1 MKGKVKMKKLYILI
15 IVLGVFLHPFTI
27 YSSDLGKIQGEVI
40 DKESGKPLILAN
52 VLIKGTFL
60 GSATDVDGKYF
71 IYNIKQGNYQVIAT
85 VMGYAAATKKVTVAP
100 GQTVNLNFEL
110 KESVIE
116 LGGVVVTGTRTP
128 RYVKDVPVRT
138 EVITSL
144 MLEEKAAPNLYEAL
158 EGVPGIRVE
167 QQCSYCNFSI
177 IRMQGLESGHC
188 QILIDGQPTYS
199 GLASVYGAQQV
210 PAANIDRIEIV
221 KGAGSALY
229 GSSAISGIINVVTK
243 KPGQEPSVNVSTSF
257 GSYNTNNYT
266 LSASRR
272 YGNMDM
278 MVNAHKNTGAGID
291 EDNDGFTDR
300 VKTDNL
306 SLGARINLYN
316 VLGDDKITFS
326 GHTLNEIRTGGEI
339 GDADPDDNWLAEC
352 WENPFS
358 RGTENIKTSRYEVG
372 VIYKKKFAHGNE
384 TTLNFNY
391 CNHDRN
397 ATNDGFLGDYMDTHG
412 DTIPPVNEMSPY
424 VAKEN
429 LYVVDWNYFHPVGS
443 SHRLLGGAQYS
454 YNRLDESGRY
464 VIVDEGSPDYSG
476 TYTSESEKFAH
487 DIGFYLQDEFSIMS
501 DVLEMVLGARYD
513 IHSSKDDFGGSGKV
527 APKDRIKIEYDEK
540 AFNSR
545 LALMY
550 KLSPKL
556 ALRIS
561 TGTGFRVPYGF
572 SEDLHLCSGSP
583 RVNKPA
589 GLKPE
594 KSVSFNFGAD
604 YSAKRFTMNANVFR
618 TNLKDKIGFVDAGE
632 SSANLGYTY
641 EWGNIDNAYTQGV
654 ELGSRI
660 LISRDLSLDL
670 TMAYTDAQYEHKRDD
685 WKDSP
690 YYDDSK
696 YIPRVPLITGNIG
709 IGFTPGNWNMTLS
722 NNYTG
727 RMYID
732 YCEEEEF
739 WQSDPG
745 KSGYNSKI
753 KHTDPFWVVSSR
765 ISRNFPDRGIALF
778 AGVKNLLDYVQDEK
792 HPDDAAFMY
801 APYTGRIIY
810 AGMEVKL

>member
-1 MKGKVKMKKLYILI
+1 
-15 IVLGVFLHPFTI
+15 
-27 YSSDLGKIQGEVI
+27 
-40 DKESGKPLILAN
+40 
-52 VLIKGTFL
+52 
-60 GSATDVDGKYF
+60 
-71 IYNIKQGNYQVIAT
+71 
-85 VMGYAAATKKVTVAP
+85 
-100 GQTVNLNFEL
+100 
-110 KESVIE
+110 
-116 LGGVVVTGTRTP
+116 
-128 RYVKDVPVRT
+128 
-138 EVITSL
+138 
-144 MLEEKAAPNLYEAL
+144 
-158 EGVPGIRVE
+158 
-167 QQCSYCNFSI
+167 
-177 IRMQGLESGHC
+177 
-188 QILIDGQPTYS
+188 LIDGQPTYS
-199 GLASVYGAQQV
+199 GLASVYGSQQV
-210 PAANIDRIEIV
+210 PAGNIDRIEIV

-243 KPGQEPSVNVSTSF
+243 KPGPEPSVMASTSF
-257 GSYNTNNYT
+257 GSHNTNDYI

-278 MVNAHKNTGAGID
+278 MVNAQKNTGAGID

-306 SLGARINLYN
+306 SLGTRINFYN
-316 VLGDDKITFS
+316 ILGEDQITFS

-339 GDADPDDNWLAEC
+339 GDADPDDNWLAGC

-358 RGTENIKTSRYEVG
+358 GGTENIKTSRYEVG

-384 TTLNFNY
+384 TTLNLSY

-397 ATNDGFLGDYMDTHG
+397 ATNDSFLRDYMDTHG

-424 VAKEN
+424 IAKEN

-443 SHRLLGGAQYS
+443 SHRLLGGVQYS
-454 YNRLDESGRY
+454 FNKLDESGRY
-464 VIVDEGSPDYSG
+464 VIVDKDSPDYSG
-476 TYTSESEKFAH
+476 TYTSESEKSAH
-487 DIGFYLQDEFSIMS
+487 DVGFYLQDEFSIITGI
-501 DVLEMVLGARYD
+501 LEM
-513 IHSSKDDFGGSGKV
+513 V

-540 AFNSR
+540 AFNPR

-550 KLSPKL
+550 RLSPEF

-604 YSAKRFTMNANVFR
+604 YSATRFTINANIFR
-618 TNLKDKIGFVDAGE
+618 TNLKDKIGFVDADE

-641 EWGNIDNAYTQGV
+641 EWENIDNAYTQGV
-654 ELGSRI
+654 ELGSRM
-660 LISRDLSLDL
+660 LLSHDLSLDL

-685 WKDSP
+685 WEDSP

-696 YIPRVPLITGNIG
+696 YISRVPLITGNIG
-709 IGFTPGNWNMTLS
+709 IGFTPGDWSLTLS
-722 NNYTG
+722 GNYTG

-739 WQSDPG
+739 WQPDPN
-745 KSGYNSKI
+745 KLGYNSKI

-765 ISRNFPDRGIALF
+765 ISRNFPDKGITLF
-778 AGVKNLLDYVQDEK
+778 AGAKNLLDYVQDEK